1 MKPMGAIPAHW
12 QVENGALIV
21 GGRPATEWADELGTP
36 CFLYSAD
43 ALTGRVA
50 ELRAAM
56 PPGLEIHYAMKANP
70 HADVLRHLRPL
81 VDGLDVASGGELA
94 GALEAGFAG
103 SDTSFAGPGKR
114 ADEIA
119 AGLAAGVTFNAES
132 VVEVERILAAARASG
147 HRARVALRVN
157 PAFETKGSGLH
168 MGGRPSPFGMDE
180 EEVPRALAL
189 LSEDEWMGFHI
200 YAGSQALDADA
211 VADTQA
217 ATLALVGALSRAA
230 GRQPVHVN
238 LGGGFGIPYFPK
250 EQPLDLARV
259 GERLADSLDARAA
272 ILQDTVFSIELGRWL
287 VGEAGVYLTRVVDR
301 KVSRGATFLVTDGG
315 LHHQLAASGNFGTVV
330 RRNYPVAVAHAVD
343 EPEATR
349 EEVTV
354 VGCLCTPLDKLAD
367 QVALPPAQV
376 GDTIA
381 IFMAGAYGATA
392 SPAAFLGHGP
402 AFERLV

>member
-1 MKPMGAIPAHW
+1 MP
-12 QVENGALIV
+12 
-21 GGRPATEWADELGTP
+21 TP
-36 CFLYSAD
+36 WR
-43 ALTGRVA
+43 T
-50 ELRAAM
+50 
-56 PPGLEIHYAMKANP
+56 
-70 HADVLRHLRPL
+70 
-81 VDGLDVASGGELA
+81 
-94 GALEAGFAG
+94 
-103 SDTSFAGPGKR
+103 
-114 ADEIA
+114 
-119 AGLAAGVTFNAES
+119 
-132 VVEVERILAAARASG
+132 
-147 HRARVALRVN
+147 
-157 PAFETKGSGLH
+157 
-168 MGGRPSPFGMDE
+168 
-180 EEVPRALAL
+180 
-189 LSEDEWMGFHI
+189 
-200 YAGSQALDADA
+200 
-211 VADTQA
+211 TQA

-272 ILQDTVFSIELGRWL
+272 ILQDTAFSIELGRWL

-330 RRNYPVAVAHAVD
+330 RRNYPVAVAHAVNA
-343 EPEATR
+343 PEATR

-381 IFMAGAYGATA
+381 IFMAGGLRCHRQPGRIPGPRTGGRAAGVTGVSHPPVPVPAQL
-392 SPAAFLGHGP
+392 PAASGRHISPNAIFTGP
-402 AFERLV
+402 RPYPRIDPAPLPALRT